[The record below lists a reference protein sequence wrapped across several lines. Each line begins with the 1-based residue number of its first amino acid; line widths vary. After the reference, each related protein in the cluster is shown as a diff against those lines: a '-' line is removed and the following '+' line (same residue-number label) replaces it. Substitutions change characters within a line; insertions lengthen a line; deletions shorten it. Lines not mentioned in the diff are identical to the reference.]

1 MAADQPMDPIQ
12 EPPPEGG
19 PILGRFA
26 RRLLS
31 LGENRLELL
40 TLEVQEA
47 RDRMFRDFLLALA
60 VAGFAW
66 MALLAGSVALMV
78 GFWSS
83 SPVVALLGL
92 MGFHAMVGAGLL
104 LLLLRRLRQWQALP
118 DSLEQVRRDRQC
130 LDRFIP

>member
-1 MAADQPMDPIQ
+1 MDPTQ
-12 EPPPEGG
+12 EPFPDNGS
-19 PILGRFA
+19 ILGRFA

-66 MALLAGSVALMV
+66 MALLAGSAAFMV
-78 GFWSS
+78 RFWTT
-83 SPVVALLGL
+83 SPVAALLGL

-104 LLLLRRLRQWQALP
+104 LRLLRRLRQWQALP
-118 DSLEQVRRDRQC
+118 DSLEQIRRDRQC
-130 LDRFIP
+130 IDRLIP